1 MQSEKELTP
10 NQKNL
15 VNLMTTMVQK
25 YYRAANLSSE
35 ETELAVIA
43 NIEEIQMLM
52 GKIAAN
58 ITIQQN
64 EKISKAIE
72 EADKAPYSAY

>member
-35 ETELAVIA
+35 KTELP
-43 NIEEIQMLM
+43 L
-52 GKIAAN
+52 
-58 ITIQQN
+58 
-64 EKISKAIE
+64 ISKPSMMMLE
-72 EADKAPYSAY
+72 HNRETNQVKT